1 MWLYGFWWV
10 LIALLFKFSTELQCF
25 KFSQLERG
33 LISTHTDEDYDEI
46 TAGCS
51 CLFSSFCHC
60 RIIMRRKSFGNTD
73 LSLSCGQ
80 TKVECPYAIHHTAH
94 TLCKGICVSSLH
106 CLRVFVWEGENYLNT
121 LLVHACLFVC
131 LSFFFSKKIFVL
143 KNFGI
148 RVVRAWEYYVKWLVG
163 EKRKYRTV
171 QVILHTGYWRRHV
184 VVVYLSYHN
193 WVCI

>member
-1 MWLYGFWWV
+1 MAYCVSYHGNRLSGWCGYMDFGEFWLLCYSSSV
-10 LIALLFKFSTELQCF
+10 LNFQCF

-106 CLRVFVWEGENYLNT
+106 CLSVFVWEGENYLNT

-131 LSFFFSKKIFVL
+131 LSFFFFE
-143 KNFGI
+143 KNLRF
-148 RVVRAWEYYVKWLVG
+148 
-163 EKRKYRTV
+163 EKFRDTCGQGLR
-171 QVILHTGYWRRHV
+171 IL
-184 VVVYLSYHN
+184 
-193 WVCI
+193 C